1 MANLIPNL
9 SASPLWAS
17 VGDAFSWITIENDVP
32 RQLYAQ
38 AVYNVNNG
46 NNYTKVSDGG
56 IKTTIGHILT
66 ANPIRKA
73 LYIRNHSIDTMF
85 IKYGLGCT
93 DTNFNI
99 VLRGTDPDIETDEF
113 FGETFTDVSVY
124 QGDVSV
130 YYVDPDVARY
140 SMWEGF

>member
-17 VGDAFSWITIENDVP
+17 VGDAFSWITIDNDVS

-46 NNYTKVSDGG
+46 NNYTKISNGG
-56 IKTTIGHILT
+56 ARTDVGLILS
-66 ANPIRKA
+66 ANPIRKS
-73 LYIRNHSIDTMF
+73 LYIRNHSEAIMF
-85 IKYGLGCT
+85 IKFGLGCT
-93 DTNFNI
+93 NDNFHV
-99 VLRGTDPDIETDEF
+99 VLRGADAGEF
-113 FGETFTDVSVY
+113 FGETFTDISVY

-130 YYVDPDVARY
+130 FYENSLSALY

>member
-17 VGDAFSWITIENDVP
+17 VGDAFSWITVDNDIP

-46 NNYTKVSDGG
+46 NNYTQVSNGG
-56 IKTTIGHILT
+56 AKNTVGHILS
-66 ANPIRKA
+66 ANLIRKS
-73 LYIRNHSIDTMF
+73 LYIRNHSEDIMF
-85 IKYGLGCT
+85 IKFGLGCT
-93 DTNFNI
+93 DSNFHV
-99 VLRGTDPDIETDEF
+99 VLRGADPGEY

-130 YYVDPDVARY
+130 FYVNSLSALY

>member
-1 MANLIPNL
+1 MANLTPNL

-17 VGDAFSWITIENDVP
+17 VGDAFSWITIDNDIP

-46 NNYTKVSDGG
+46 NNYTRISDGG
-56 IKTTIGHILT
+56 IKTTVGHILS
-66 ANPIRKA
+66 ANPIRKS
-73 LYIRNHSIDTMF
+73 LYIRNHAVDSIF
-85 IKYGLGCT
+85 IKFGLGCT
-93 DTNFNI
+93 SSDFHI
-99 VLRGTDPDIETDEF
+99 VLRGTDPEDLNDL

-130 YYVDPDVARY
+130 SYVDSSAAFY

>member
-17 VGDAFSWITIENDVP
+17 VGDAFSWITVENDVP

-46 NNYTKVSDGG
+46 NNYTQVSDGG
-56 IKTTIGHILT
+56 IKTTVGHILT
-66 ANPIRKA
+66 ANPIRKS
-73 LYIRNHSIDTMF
+73 LYIRNHAVDAMYIRF
-85 IKYGLGCT
+85 GLGCNSS
-93 DTNFNI
+93 NFHI
-99 VLRGTDPDIETDEF
+99 ILRGTDPSDADDL
-113 FGETFTDVSVY
+113 FGESFTDVSVY

-130 YYVDPDVARY
+130 FYVDSGAAFY
-140 SMWEGF
+140 TMWEGF

>member
-32 RQLYAQ
+32 RPLYAQ

-46 NNYTKVSDGG
+46 NNYTKISDGG
-56 IKTTIGHILT
+56 RKTTIGHILT
-66 ANPIRKA
+66 ANPIRKS
-73 LYIRNHSIDTMF
+73 LYMRNHSVDAMYIRF
-85 IKYGLGCT
+85 GLGCT
-93 DTNFNI
+93 ASNFHVI
-99 VLRGTDPDIETDEF
+99 LRGTDPNDLDDL
-113 FGETFTDVSVY
+113 FGESFTDISVY

-130 YYVDPDVARY
+130 FYIDPDAADY
-140 SMWEGF
+140 TMWEGF

>member
-17 VGDAFSWITIENDVP
+17 VGDAFSWITVDNDIP

-56 IKTTIGHILT
+56 AKNTLGHILT
-66 ANPIRKA
+66 ANLIRKS
-73 LYIRNHSIDTMF
+73 LYIRNHSSDSMF
-85 IKYGLGCT
+85 IKFGLGCT
-93 DTNFNI
+93 DSDFHI
-99 VLRGTDPDIETDEF
+99 VLKGTDSITDT

-130 YYVDPDVARY
+130 FYVDSGAALY

>member
-1 MANLIPNL
+1 MLPKLIPNL
-9 SASPLWAS
+9 SASPLFAT
-17 VGDAFSWITIENDVP
+17 VGDAFSWITVENDIP

-46 NNYTKVSDGG
+46 NNYTRVSNGG
-56 IKTTIGHILT
+56 EKTTLGHILT
-66 ANPIRKA
+66 ANLTRKS
-73 LYIRNHSIDTMF
+73 LYIRNHSSDPMF
-85 IKYGLGCT
+85 IKFGLGCT
-93 DTNFNI
+93 NSDFHI
-99 VLRGTDPDIETDEF
+99 LLRGTEDITDP

-130 YYVDPDVARY
+130 FYETAGKAIY

>member
-17 VGDAFSWITIENDVP
+17 VGDAFSWITVDNDIP

-46 NNYTKVSDGG
+46 NNYTQVSDGG
-56 IKTTIGHILT
+56 AKNTVGHILS
-66 ANPIRKA
+66 ANLIRKS
-73 LYIRNHSIDTMF
+73 LYIRNHSEDIMY
-85 IKYGLGCT
+85 IKFGLGCT
-93 DTNFNI
+93 DSNFHI
-99 VLRGTDPDIETDEF
+99 MLRGADAGEF

-130 YYVDPDVARY
+130 FYVDSGAALY

>member
-17 VGDAFSWITIENDVP
+17 VGDAFSWITVDNDIP

-46 NNYTKVSDGG
+46 NNYTKISNGG
-56 IKTTIGHILT
+56 AKTAVGLILS
-66 ANPIRKA
+66 ANPIRKS
-73 LYIRNHSIDTMF
+73 LYIRNHSEDMMF
-85 IKYGLGCT
+85 IKFGLGCT
-93 DTNFNI
+93 NANFHI
-99 VLRGTDPDIETDEF
+99 VLRGADAGEF

-130 YYVDPDVARY
+130 FYENSLSALY

>member
-17 VGDAFSWITIENDVP
+17 VGDAFSWITVDNDIP

-46 NNYTKVSDGG
+46 NNYTRVSDGG
-56 IKTTIGHILT
+56 DKTTVGHVLS
-66 ANPIRKA
+66 ANLIRKS
-73 LYIRNHSIDTMF
+73 LYIRNHSPDAMF
-85 IKYGLGCT
+85 VKFGLGCT
-93 DTNFNI
+93 NSDFH
-99 VLRGTDPDIETDEF
+99 LLLKGTDDPNDY

-130 YYVDPDVARY
+130 FYDNSAVAHY
-140 SMWEGF
+140 SIWEGF

>member
-17 VGDAFSWITIENDVP
+17 VGDAFSWITVDNDIP

-56 IKTTIGHILT
+56 AKNTLGHILS
-66 ANPIRKA
+66 ANLIRKS
-73 LYIRNHSIDTMF
+73 LYIRNHSSDSMF
-85 IKYGLGCT
+85 IKFGLGCT
-93 DTNFNI
+93 DSDFHL
-99 VLRGTDPDIETDEF
+99 VLKGTDSNTDT

-130 YYVDPDVARY
+130 FYVDSGVALY